1 MEAPGYR
8 RRVRSGVEL
17 LEREAALG
25 DLDRWHDEA
34 ASGTGRLVLLSGE
47 AGIGKTSLLRA
58 FARGGGRSASSRA
71 AARRVLWGACDPLTT
86 PRPFG
91 PLVDLAPELGGHVA
105 QRLAEQ
111 TAAAGELA
119 AGAVQPARDP
129 AHSSL
134 FVEVFD
140 ALTGGGGSRVLVI
153 EDLHWADAATLDLL
167 RFLARRVGSTRV
179 LVVASYRHDEVG
191 SADGLRLLLGDL
203 ANVADVRRMRLAPL
217 SRTAVE
223 TLAADRDIDAENLFA
238 ATAGNPFFVTEVIAA
253 GGQDVPATVRDAVL
267 ARAARLPAAARLVLD
282 AAAVVT
288 APLETWLLA
297 TVAACAP
304 EDIDACVEA
313 GMLRARPDG
322 LEFRH
327 ELARLAVERAVPPG
341 RRMDLHRRAL
351 AALLA
356 RPESAGDHARL
367 VHHAEG
373 AGDAGAV
380 LAHAVPAAARAA
392 ALAAHREAAAQYAR
406 ALRYAARLD
415 ATEVADLQE
424 HHAYECYLTGDLVAA
439 VASQEL
445 ALAHWSASADG
456 RSASSRA
463 SADRLREGDALRRL
477 SRFSWFHGER
487 KAAER
492 HGQAAVAILEAAGGE
507 PGPELAMAYS
517 NMAQLSMLAV
527 DVPAAVHWGQSAV
540 DIAERLGRMDILAH
554 ALNNV
559 GTAEF
564 IADTTAAPAALLR
577 SLEIALAHGLEEHV
591 ARAYTNLGSSVV
603 PVRSFA
609 HADEWLADGIRYC
622 DERDL
627 HSWGLYMRGWRARSH
642 LDQGR
647 WSAALADADEV
658 LAVPGGAPIT
668 RTLAVTVQA
677 LVRAR
682 RGEPGVWPML
692 QRASALADA
701 TGEADRHVP
710 VAAAWAE
717 AAWLIGQPE
726 RAHAVLTRTLEANRD
741 FTGMTQGWGAA
752 ELIFWQRWLGADS
765 SADLPDEAVETP
777 FGLQLAGDWS
787 GAARRWR
794 ELGCPYE
801 AACALAETGDDAD
814 LRAALQALLELGA
827 RPAAASVSRRLRDM
841 GARGIRRGP
850 TTATRDSPL
859 NLTRRELDVLALV
872 GEGLRNTEIA
882 QRLFISAKTVDH
894 HMSAILAKLGVRTRQ
909 EAVRAAAEKMRP
921 DS

>member
-1 MEAPGYR
+1 
-8 RRVRSGVEL
+8 VRSGVEL

-34 ASGTGRLVLLSGE
+34 AAGTGRLVLLSGE

-58 FARGGGRSASSRA
+58 FAANR
-71 AARRVLWGACDPLTT
+71 RRVLWGACDPLTT

-91 PLVDLAPELGGHVA
+91 PLVDLAPELGGQVA

-119 AGAVQPARDP
+119 ASVVQPARDP

-140 ALTGGGGSRVLVI
+140 ALTGGGTGTTGTGTGGGGSRVLVV

-167 RFLARRVGSTRV
+167 RFLARRIASTRV
-179 LVVASYRHDEVG
+179 QVVASYRHDEVG

-203 ANVADVRRMRLAPL
+203 ANVAAVRRLRLAPL

-223 TLAADRDIDAENLFA
+223 ALATDRDIDAENLFA

-253 GGQDVPATVRDAVL
+253 GGQAVPATVRDAVL

-297 TVAACAP
+297 DVAACAP
-304 EDIDACVEA
+304 EDIDACVDA
-313 GMLRARPDG
+313 GMLWARPDG

-341 RRMDLHRRAL
+341 RRMELHRRAL

-415 ATEVADLQE
+415 PTEVADLQE
-424 HHAYECYLTGDLVAA
+424 HHAYECYLTGDLLAA
-439 VASQEL
+439 VTSQEL
-445 ALAHWSASADG
+445 ALGHWSSG
-456 RSASSRA
+456 
-463 SADRLREGDALRRL
+463 ADRLREGDALRWL
-477 SRFSWFHGER
+477 SRFSWFHGDR

-517 NMAQLSMLAV
+517 NVAQLSMLAA
-527 DVPAAVHWGQSAV
+527 DVPAAIHWGQSAV

-554 ALNNV
+554 GLNNV

-577 SLEIALAHGLEEHV
+577 SLEIAVAHGLEEHV

-658 LAVPGGAPIT
+658 VAVPGGAPFT

-682 RGEPGVWPML
+682 RGEPGVWPLL
-692 QRASALADA
+692 QRALALADA
-701 TGEADRHVP
+701 TGEANRHVP

-717 AAWLIGQPE
+717 AAWLMGQPE
-726 RAHAVLTRTLEANRD
+726 RAHAVLARTLEANRD
-741 FTGMTQGWGAA
+741 SAGLTQGWGAA
-752 ELIFWQRWLGADS
+752 ELIFWQRWLGAS
-765 SADLPDEAVETP
+765 GSVDLPDEAVGTP
-777 FGLQLAGDWS
+777 FALQLVGDWS
-787 GAARRWR
+787 GAARGWR
-794 ELGCPYE
+794 DLGCPYE

-814 LRAALQALLELGA
+814 LRAALQTLLELGA

-909 EAVRAAAEKMRP
+909 EAVRVAEERTRP